1 MAKFTIRLFLC
12 TASLSHAYRH
22 IHTLSLY
29 FSAAGGLAVDRLI
42 DGLLTVRHFTDDQI
56 TIVKVTVTKMTVVK
70 MTVAK
75 MTVAKMTVAK
85 MTFVK
90 MTVVKITVVK
100 MTVVK
105 VTVGK
110 MTIGKMT
117 IGKITIGKMTA
128 IPFSQ
133 FCKGKFFAAIKCSNF
148 FFQFASLKND
158 E

>member
-22 IHTLSLY
+22 LHTLSLY

-56 TIVKVTVTKMTVVK
+56 TIEKV
-70 MTVAK
+70 
-75 MTVAKMTVAK
+75 TVAKMTVAK

-133 FCKGKFFAAIKCSNF
+133 FWKGKFFAAIKFLS
-148 FFQFASLKND
+148 K
-158 E
+158 